1 MNENLINSQMRVRR
15 LVFMALFTALAYTS
29 TLIIHPKVMFLTFDV
44 KDAII
49 TLAAMSFGPVS
60 GVVISGLVAFIEFI
74 SISETGIYG
83 FIMNFLSSATFSVVA
98 SVIYKYKKTM
108 LGGIIGLVAS
118 VFGTTAVMLLANIL
132 ITPNFMKSSTEEVL
146 KFIPTMLLPFNFLK
160 SMANAGLVIGFYK
173 PVSNALKAARAVKR
187 KEEEKLK
194 FDKTTVILLC
204 CAVLISAA
212 AIFVMFT
219 VMK

>member
-49 TLAAMSFGPVS
+49 TLAAMSFGPVA

-132 ITPNFMKSSTEEVL
+132 ITPYFMKSSTEEVL
-146 KFIPTMLLPFNFLK
+146 KLIPTMLLPFNFLK

-194 FDKTTVILLC
+194 FDKTTVILLL
-204 CAVLISAA
+204 CALAVTAA
-212 AIFVMFT
+212 AITVMFV
-219 VMK
+219 VMA